1 MIGKPLSFDEVR
13 DQVVAVLDATE
24 LPMAMP
30 LIYLVRSLFGRLG
43 ISVSDDDRSRYGDAA
58 VNALD
63 RLAAALHDGLGA
75 YARADGRAVLWVD
88 KELLDTVRD
97 TALEIRPGVF
107 WVDRLLV
114 GEDWWTVGDA
124 RRDAGPPRYTLHSVK
139 GGMGRSTTAAVLAWH
154 LARKGED
161 VLVIDLDIESPGLA
175 TAVFDKTALP
185 TFGVTDWF
193 VEELVGQGDVVLEDM
208 VSAPCVGSRLARRR
222 LGGTCAR
229 ARSRRIPGQARA
241 GLHGH
246 GGGSVDRASTQAAG
260 RFGSYVQAR
269 CCPAGEP

>member
-1 MIGKPLSFDEVR
+1 MSGKLLFFDEVR
-13 DQVVAVLDATE
+13 DRVVAVLDAAE
-24 LPMAMP
+24 FPKDMP
-30 LIYLVRSLFGRLG
+30 PIYLVRSLFGRLG
-43 ISVSDDDRSRYGDAA
+43 ISVSDDERSRYGDAA

-88 KELLDTVRD
+88 RELLDTVRD

-124 RRDAGPPRYTLHSVK
+124 RPDAIPFRYTLHSVK
-139 GGMGRSTTAAVLAWH
+139 GGMGRSTTAAVLARH
-154 LARKGED
+154 LARQGED

-175 TAVFDKTALP
+175 SAVFDKKELP

-193 VEELVGQGDVVLEDM
+193 VEELVKQGDVVLEDM
-208 VSAPCVGSRLARRR
+208 VATPAWAHDLPGGRM
-222 LGGTCAR
+222 GGTGTR
-229 ARSRRIPGQARA
+229 ARSRGIPRQARA

-246 GGGSVDRASTQAAG
+246 GGGSVDRS
-260 RFGSYVQAR
+260 
-269 CCPAGEP
+269 PATDVGGLGGGPEAQRRHPGEP